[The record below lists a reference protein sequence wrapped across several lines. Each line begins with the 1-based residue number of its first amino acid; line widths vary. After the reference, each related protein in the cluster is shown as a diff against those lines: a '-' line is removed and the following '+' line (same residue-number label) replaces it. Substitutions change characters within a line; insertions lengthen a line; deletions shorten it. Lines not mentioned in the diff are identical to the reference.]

1 MYNYNIKTPLTKQQK
16 DIMQEFYSKTL
27 VKSVLSKVEY
37 NKIWKLCKN
46 NQNISNIQEIEKICP
61 AIICEINKSE
71 TNSKNL
77 QSAVFSECVY
87 AQTLANVF
95 NLSKFYNYAENQD
108 ILPQNVLSL
117 LSSYFLYPRY
127 IYANVEK
134 SRLLIQAGGCNG
146 IDSALIQ
153 VWDNSVYSIEFKE
166 QSARGISADLPKYK
180 ENGTL
185 AVTKDFAEKY
195 PWYVDMLN
203 EHKTL
208 NLFEIAGHNI
218 YDFSVES
225 IKKAIVNN
233 YNNAKKYADVIVTAD
248 KNGFLTMLPANQ
260 VDIWAKLEGEIR
272 AGRNKYKVWT
282 PNKLKEIILENGG
295 EIEKTTVVFSKNNIK
310 SAVERGGEKVSRYKI
325 SPIFF
330 VYVTDC
336 KEQNGNI
343 VFDIEDVWQLNPAI
357 TAKMFFRKL
366 DAAEV
371 KSYYRGELEK

>member
-1 MYNYNIKTPLTKQQK
+1 MKTPLTKSQK
-16 DIMQEFYSKTL
+16 EIMQDFYSIQPIKT
-27 VKSVLSKVEY
+27 VFSKSEY
-37 NKIWKLCKN
+37 GKIWKLCKKN
-46 NQNISNIQEIEKICP
+46 ENIENLTEIEKTCP
-61 AIICEINKSE
+61 AIVCEIRKSQS
-71 TNSKNL
+71 NAKNI

-95 NLSKFYNYAENQD
+95 KLNNFYKYTEKQD
-108 ILPQNVLSL
+108 GLTQNILNL

-127 IYANVEK
+127 VYANADK

-166 QSARGISADLPKYK
+166 KSARATSSDLPKYK
-180 ENGTL
+180 ENGIM
-185 AVTKDFAEKY
+185 AITKDFIEKY
-195 PWYVDMLN
+195 PYYEDMLK

-208 NLFEIAGHNI
+208 NFFEIAGHNI
-218 YDFSVES
+218 CDFSVES

-248 KNGFLTMLPANQ
+248 KNEYLTMLPANQ

-282 PNKLKEIILENGG
+282 LNKLKQIISEKCGNIIEN
-295 EIEKTTVVFSKNNIK
+295 TVVISKKHLTI
-310 SAVERGGEKVSRYKI
+310 AHARGGEKASRYKI

-330 VYVTDC
+330 VYIADC
-336 KEQNGNI
+336 KEQNDNI
-343 VFDIEDVWQLNPAI
+343 TFDIENIWQLNPVI
-357 TAKMFFRKL
+357 TAKMFFNKL
-366 DAAEV
+366 DIKEV
-371 KSYYRGELEK
+371 ISYYSEELKK